1 MESAPQ
7 GGRALVAD
15 GGVRGWFRRTAAFL
29 SAVQTETKKVSW
41 PSRDELTKATRMILI
56 MSIAL
61 GLLIGWMDL
70 LLQLILVD
78 GIARL
83 SR

>member
-1 MESAPQ
+1 MADSQQ
-7 GGRALVAD
+7 GGKAVVA
-15 GGVRGWFRRTAAFL
+15 GTGPAGFFRRTGDFL
-29 SAVQTETKKVSW
+29 SAVNVEMRKVSW
-41 PSRDELTKATRMILI
+41 PTRDELTKATRMILI

-83 SR
+83 AQ